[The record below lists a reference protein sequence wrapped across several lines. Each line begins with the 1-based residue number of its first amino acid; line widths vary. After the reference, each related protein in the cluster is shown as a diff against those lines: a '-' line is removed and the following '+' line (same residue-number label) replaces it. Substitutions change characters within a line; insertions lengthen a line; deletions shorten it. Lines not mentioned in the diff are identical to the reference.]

1 MDIGEIW
8 SSHSGVAEDAVLQ
21 GCYAAYRPASIAAA
35 LLGPLDPGNEVTNTS
50 K

>member
-1 MDIGEIW
+1 M
-8 SSHSGVAEDAVLQ
+8 SSSGMLRCTPADV
-21 GCYAAYRPASIAAA
+21 GTGPASIAAA